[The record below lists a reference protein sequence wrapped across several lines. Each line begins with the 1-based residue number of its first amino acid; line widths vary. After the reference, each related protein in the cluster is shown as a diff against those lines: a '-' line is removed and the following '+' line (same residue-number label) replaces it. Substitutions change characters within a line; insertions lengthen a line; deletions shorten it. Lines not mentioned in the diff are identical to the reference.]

1 MILGYFI
8 KEGLKIVLYH
18 KKISILAIGVIALA
32 LFFMGFFFLI
42 AYNLEG
48 IGEAWKKEQKI
59 IIFLSSDLDKNF
71 KNSLEREISSKNF
84 IKKWIYQS
92 KEDAFLSF
100 KRDFP
105 SLVSGLEILDENPF
119 SPSYEIFLEPG
130 YEEEVKE
137 FVKELE
143 KKEGIL
149 EVQYDLNWLKKLN
162 TIAYFLRYLG
172 IVLGMLLGIGAI
184 IIVTNVVRIAT
195 LIHKDEMEILW
206 LMGTPPSYIR
216 GPFIFQGIYMGL
228 GGGFLSTILLFFV
241 YKFFTYQ
248 IKNNFQLLWNFFTL
262 SFLPSPLI
270 VFLLFC
276 GLLCGLLGS
285 LLFKFE
291 RTD

>member
-18 KKISILAIGVIALA
+18 KKISILAIGVISLA

-71 KNSLEREISSKNF
+71 KNSIEREISSKNY
-84 IKKWIYQS
+84 IKKWVYQS
-92 KEDAFLSF
+92 KEDAFENF

-105 SLVSGLEILDENPF
+105 SLVSGLEILEENPF

-143 KKEGIL
+143 KKEGVL
-149 EVQYDLNWLKKLN
+149 EVQYDLTWLKKLN

-172 IVLGMLLGIGAI
+172 IVLGILLGIGAI

-216 GPFIFQGIYMGL
+216 GPFIFQGIYLGL
-228 GGGFLSTILLFFV
+228 GGGFLSIMLLFFV

-248 IKNNFQLLWNFFTL
+248 IKSNFQLLWNFFTL
-262 SFLPSPLI
+262 SFLPAPLI
-270 VFLLFC
+270 LFLLFC

-291 RTD
+291 KID